1 MVQTASLFNQ
11 LLHHFPRTEFGALVK
26 ATKAERHA
34 RGFTC
39 WGQFVAMLFCQLA
52 HADSLRLICNGLSCC
67 LGKLKH
73 LGISE
78 APSKSGLSYANQ
90 HRPAALFQQLFW
102 IALERFRSQSML
114 GPSQKPFRF
123 KNKLLLLD
131 STTISL
137 CLSLFPWAQF
147 KKVKGGV
154 KAHVLLDHDDYM
166 PRFVHFT
173 GAFHS
178 DVQAAHLLPVQRGSI
193 IVMDRA
199 YIDYDLW
206 AKWIT
211 QGMFFVTRLRHDL
224 SIKVIEER
232 SVPQNRNI
240 RRDQLISLSSLQG
253 QKECPFPLRRVEV
266 WNPEQQETIVLLT
279 NHLNFGAS
287 TISDI
292 YRQRWQ
298 IEVFFKTLKQNLKVK
313 TFVGTSEN
321 ALLIQIWTAL
331 IAMLLLRW
339 LHFLS
344 KKNWSFSNLAVL
356 LRMNLFT
363 YRDLNDWLSD
373 PFGTPPLQPQQL
385 QLDLP

>member
-26 ATKAERHA
+26 DTKAERHA

-39 WGQFVAMLFCQLA
+39 WGQFVAMLFCHLA
-52 HADSLRLICNGLSCC
+52 HADSLRLICNGLNCC

-78 APSKSGLSYANQ
+78 APSKSGLAYANRK
-90 HRPAALFQQLFW
+90 RPAALFQQLFW
-102 IALERFRSQSML
+102 RALERFRSQSMF

-166 PRFVHFT
+166 PRFIHFT

-178 DVQAAHLLPVQRGSI
+178 DVQAAHRLPVQRGSI
-193 IVMDRA
+193 IAMDRA

-206 AKWIT
+206 AKWTT

-224 SIKVIEER
+224 KIKVIEER
-232 SVPQNRNI
+232 AVPQNRNI

-253 QKECPFPLRRVEV
+253 QKECPFPLRRIEV
-266 WNPEQQETIVLLT
+266 WNPDKQETIVLLT
-279 NHLNFGAS
+279 NHLTFGAS
-287 TISDI
+287 TVADI
-292 YRQRWQ
+292 YRQRWE

-321 ALLIQIWTAL
+321 ALRIQIWTAL

-344 KKNWSFSNLAVL
+344 KRNWSFSNLAVL

-363 YRDLNDWLSD
+363 YRDLQDWLCD
-373 PFGTPPLQPQQL
+373 PFHTPPLQPQQL

>member
-11 LLHHFPRTEFGALVK
+11 LLQHFPRTEFGALVK
-26 ATKAERHA
+26 ETKAERHA

-39 WGQFVAMLFCQLA
+39 WGQFVAMLFCHLA

-78 APSKSGLSYANQ
+78 APSKSGLAYANQ
-90 HRPAALFQQLFW
+90 HRPAELFQQLFW
-102 IALERFRSQSML
+102 KTSERFRSQSML

-123 KNKLLLLD
+123 KNKLLSLD

-211 QGMFFVTRLRHDL
+211 QGMFFVTRLRRDL
-224 SIKVIEER
+224 SIKVIQER
-232 SVPQNRNI
+232 AVPQNRNI
-240 RRDQLISLSSLQG
+240 RRDQLISLSSVQG

-266 WNPEQQETIVLLT
+266 WNPEEQETIVLLT
-279 NHLNFGAS
+279 NHLTFGAS
-287 TISDI
+287 TIADT

-344 KKNWSFSNLAVL
+344 KRNWSFSNLAAL

-363 YRDLNDWLSD
+363 YRDLKDWLSD
-373 PFGTPPLQPQQL
+373 PFGTPPLLPQQL
-385 QLDLP
+385 VLDLS